1 MEISWIEAI
10 ETIGVPAVGAGG
22 LGYLVWVLFKSLIT
36 GVNKK
41 LDTQQDM
48 IVTLIDRVRQLDNDI
63 IRKPNYLH
71 LIIFTRIIDFIIF
84 IKY

>member
-36 GVNKK
+36 GVNKTP
-41 LDTQQDM
+41 DG
-48 IVTLIDRVRQLDNDI
+48 
-63 IRKPNYLH
+63 
-71 LIIFTRIIDFIIF
+71 
-84 IKY
+84 KYTYNVSYDKGEGKTKVPFL